1 MDDPGERRRRPV
13 KDGVLGGWDT
23 SALADGLYVVRLQVV
38 DKNQRVQTALL
49 QVTVDNTPPAV
60 RILYPQAGQI
70 SGETLSLQAEASDNT
85 ALARVEWLLDG
96 RRLDERSAPPYLLVV
111 QAAAGEHTLVVRAYD
126 QAGNLSESQ
135 PVTFQVAR

>member
-1 MDDPGERRRRPV
+1 M
-13 KDGVLGGWDT
+13 
-23 SALADGLYVVRLQVV
+23 RLQVV